1 VSFYDWLLFLHV
13 LSAFSLVAAMVV
25 FWALILATRPASP
38 LLSQEASGAASRPAT
53 VAVAIGTV
61 GTLVFGIWL
70 AIDHDDYQLWDGW
83 IIAALVL
90 WAVNAWLGGQ
100 AGKAFTAAMDGSP
113 EPRRRGLLFHSASS
127 VAVLLLLIVMI
138 YKPGA

>member
-1 VSFYDWLLFLHV
+1 LSFYDWLLFFHV

-25 FWALILATRPASP
+25 FWALIVSTRPSSP
-38 LLSQEASGAASRPAT
+38 LLSQAAAGAVSRPAT
-53 VAVAIGTV
+53 VAVVVGTI

-83 IIAALVL
+83 VIAALVL
-90 WAVNAWLGGQ
+90 WAVNGWLGSES
-100 AGKAFTAAMDGSP
+100 GKAFTAAMDGSL
-113 EPRRRGLLFHSASS
+113 EPRRRGLLLHSASS